1 MRDDDDTKPD
11 MPGSEDS
18 NAASGYAS
26 EGPAGRGP
34 HANTSKLSRH
44 TTRVLP
50 TPIVLKAE
58 HRRLANS
65 PKCGKRGAITALA
78 KKYKVSQ
85 SAVKKALEKKRKRM
99 PRG

>member
-1 MRDDDDTKPD
+1 MRDDDDTNPETQS
-11 MPGSEDS
+11 PEDS
-18 NAASGYAS
+18 DQAAGYAP

-34 HANTSKLSRH
+34 HATTTKLIRH
-44 TTRVLP
+44 NTRVLP
-50 TPIVLKAE
+50 TPIALKAE
-58 HRRLANS
+58 HRRLASS

-85 SAVKKALEKKRKRM
+85 STVMKALATKRKRT